1 MKKILL
7 LLFCTAFFVACN
19 QSANKTETDEH
30 ADHAHD
36 ESVALTLNNG
46 AKWKA
51 DSITNHNV
59 VNLKTIADNFRI
71 KPFPAMNDYQILS
84 SDLQNGIN
92 KMIQDCKM
100 SGPDHEALHH
110 WLNPIL
116 QETSQLK
123 NVADTS
129 AGRTIFKSIDKQ
141 IDDYHTY
148 FE

>member
-1 MKKILL
+1 M
-7 LLFCTAFFVACN
+7 FCTAFFVACN
-19 QSANKTETDEH
+19 QSTNKTEADEH
-30 ADHAHD
+30 ADHAQED
-36 ESVALTLNNG
+36 NVALTLNNG

-71 KPFPAMNDYQILS
+71 KPFPSMDDYQILGG
-84 SDLQNGIN
+84 DLQNGLN
-92 KMIQDCKM
+92 KMIQECKM

-116 QETSQLK
+116 QETSKLK
-123 NVADTS
+123 NAADTS
-129 AGRTIFKSIDKQ
+129 AGRTIFKSLDKQ